1 LSTINSK
8 KVEEY
13 YMKVGTILKYAAG
26 AACVLTL
33 ACGSLYA
40 QDLRVAHTTA
50 APKSANVPSQ
60 PLPPAVVKLFN
71 NLGPTPTDNYND
83 TTGYYVLG
91 PTNSLA
97 DSEQWIGVPFTVTKA
112 GDTITATKVLTGIT
126 CLAATDCGRITV
138 AIYNDGGGFP
148 GTSLGGGTTNVTAI
162 FGTCCTTTATTIT
175 PNVVLTSG
183 TQYWVVAT
191 TIDTGAG
198 ANPTFTGV
206 WSASN
211 LGNLDGNNVGG
222 NEAAGTWFGFSA
234 NVPAVEVMGTEVAA
248 N

>member
-1 LSTINSK
+1 
-8 KVEEY
+8 VEEH
-13 YMKVGTILKYAAG
+13 YMKVGTLLKFAAG
-26 AACVLTL
+26 AACVLAL
-33 ACGSLYA
+33 SCGSVYA
-40 QDLRVAHTTA
+40 DDLKVAHTTP
-50 APKSANVPSQ
+50 APRSANVPSQ
-60 PLPPAVVKLFN
+60 PAPPAVVKLFS
-71 NLGPTPTDNYND
+71 NLGPTATDNYND

-91 PTNSLA
+91 PDNTLA

-148 GTSLGGGTTNVTAI
+148 GTLLGSGPANVTAI

-183 TQYWVVAT
+183 TQYWVVAS
-191 TIDTGAG
+191 TIDSGAG
-198 ANPTFTGV
+198 ANPDFTGV

-211 LGNLDGNNVGG
+211 LGNLDGNNVAG
-222 NEAAGTWFGFSA
+222 NEAVAGWFGFSA
-234 NVPAVEVMGTEVAA
+234 NVPSFEVMGTEVAP
-248 N
+248 